1 VPPGRI
7 EVSLTIA
14 MRRIHIELPPI
25 LLTTIALGLG
35 LGSLERRSN
44 LRLAKQS
51 QQEVG
56 TSASVLRAAL
66 GPFQLHPRPLVTLVP
81 NQAEA
86 RYCVLTG
93 RPLAFD
99 DVHCRRQRYQRGVLP
114 RCFVY

>member
-1 VPPGRI
+1 
-7 EVSLTIA
+7 
-14 MRRIHIELPPI
+14 
-25 LLTTIALGLG
+25 LG

-56 TSASVLRAAL
+56 TLASVLRAAL
-66 GPFQLHPRPLVTLVP
+66 GPFQLHPPPLVTLVP

-86 RYCVLTG
+86 RYCVLTRATFG
-93 RPLAFD
+93 FFD
-99 DVHCRRQRYQRGVLP
+99 DVHCRRQRHQRGVL